1 MSIVEMMG
9 IKDHDP
15 LVLAAVSEYARSFA
29 MDILCDAKDYAS
41 HAGRHEV
48 TSADVS
54 LALKLKDSNV
64 SGLRESAAKVNE
76 TRAIINEK
84 PLPVIPET
92 FTFSWPK
99 DNLLTQQYTYTSTAN
114 VNDAVD
120 VGDAE
125 METVERE
132 SVWRR
137 ESSRGDVPK
146 IDINED
152 AIKRARVG

>member
-1 MSIVEMMG
+1 MSIVEAIG

-29 MDILCDAKDYAS
+29 MDILCDAKDYAA
-41 HAGRHEV
+41 HAGRREV

-54 LALKLKDSNV
+54 LALKLKDSNA
-64 SGLRESAAKVNE
+64 SGQRESAAKVNE
-76 TRAIINEK
+76 ARAIINEK

-99 DNLLTQQYTYTSTAN
+99 DNLLTQQHTHAPMAN
-114 VNDAVD
+114 VNDAAD
-120 VGDAE
+120 GGDAE

-137 ESSRGDVPK
+137 ELSRGDVPK

>member
-1 MSIVEMMG
+1 
-9 IKDHDP
+9 
-15 LVLAAVSEYARSFA
+15 
-29 MDILCDAKDYAS
+29 
-41 HAGRHEV
+41 
-48 TSADVS
+48 
-54 LALKLKDSNV
+54 V
-64 SGLRESAAKVNE
+64 SGQRESAAKVNE

-137 ESSRGDVPK
+137 ESSRGDVLK